1 MRADRGSGRWLS
13 FGGAVGST
21 LALAY
26 GEAHPRHCLGFV
38 LRGGFL
44 GSRREVDWFLYC
56 MGTVF
61 PEAFRDFLNAIPAG
75 ERDDPLRAYRHRLTD
90 PDPAV
95 HLPAARAWSR
105 YESACSTLRPTG
117 PASRLG
123 GARAAPPLPPP
134 GDQFSAP
141 GSFLRQRKRG

>member
-1 MRADRGSGRWLS
+1 
-13 FGGAVGST
+13 
-21 LALAY
+21 
-26 GEAHPRHCLGFV
+26 
-38 LRGGFL
+38 
-44 GSRREVDWFLYC
+44 

-95 HLPAARAWSR
+95 HLPAARAWRR

-117 PASRLG
+117 PVSGLG
-123 GARAAPPLPPP
+123 GDRAEIAIARIEAHYFAQGIFLSEHKLTAGRNPIRHLHPVLAQGCPHFIRHT
-134 GDQFSAP
+134 FSTN
-141 GSFLRQRKRG
+141 

>member
-1 MRADRGSGRWLS
+1 
-13 FGGAVGST
+13 
-21 LALAY
+21 
-26 GEAHPRHCLGFV
+26 
-38 LRGGFL
+38 
-44 GSRREVDWFLYC
+44 

-95 HLPAARAWSR
+95 HMPAARAWSR

-117 PASRLG
+117 PVSRLG
-123 GARAAPPLPPP
+123 GGRLGGDRAALAIARIEAHY
-134 GDQFSAP
+134 FANEM
-141 GSFLRQRKRG
+141 FLRENQLLDGLNRIRHLPAAIRSKSTRLNSSH